1 VTATVRLT
9 NVRVWDTNEVID
21 IVAPLPC
28 DDSGGEVDG
37 PSGRSDQSEL
47 RDRNASDMPSVIDG
61 TGLVVSPGLV
71 DVHVHFRDPGQTDK
85 EDMVSGSAAAAA
97 GGFTDVCLQP
107 NTLPAA
113 DGEPLHNDRPV
124 SRRLLKQGF
133 ISVLDYLELYE
144 EAFGIRLPI
153 NYTVAVAASRGRE
166 GNEPSRPEV
175 WKPFL
180 REGEADAGH
189 PVVAISDDGSAVT
202 DSLLDPVLNLAKD
215 NGLFL
220 MEHCEHHETGVINDG
235 ETARRLGVAGVPAST
250 EMDIVSRDIAAAQRT
265 GVHVHLQHVST
276 AAAFEAVRKAK
287 AAGIPITCETAPH
300 YFSLRDTDVEKYGS
314 MAKMNP
320 PLRSE
325 EDRQAT
331 LAALADGTVDVIATD
346 HAPHTPEEKGR
357 GLRDSPNGIIGLET
371 SYALANT
378 FLVESGLMTHQRLID
393 LMSLAPAR
401 LVGLERTDIS
411 ELLQPQEVSRSYE
424 PSQDSALV
432 KTQVQHQAPANT
444 LTHRVLDLTA
454 FPQVEANLSLLA
466 PHAEWT
472 VDANNFASKARNTPF
487 DGWKLTGR
495 PVATIVRSQ
504 LQDVA
509 GILRKGT
516 PWTD

>member
-1 VTATVRLT
+1 MTATVRLT

-21 IVAPLPC
+21 IVVPLPR
-28 DDSGGEVDG
+28 DDEGDS
-37 PSGRSDQSEL
+37 
-47 RDRNASDMPSVIDG
+47 NASTDMPPVVDG

-113 DGEPLHNDRPV
+113 DGEPLHNDRTI
-124 SRRLLKQGF
+124 SKRLLKQGF

-144 EAFGIRLPI
+144 EAFGVRLPI

-166 GNEPSRPEV
+166 GSEPSRPEV
-175 WKPFL
+175 WTPFL
-180 REGEADAGH
+180 RDGEADAGH

-202 DSLLDPVLNLAKD
+202 DSLLDPVLQLAKE

-220 MEHCEHHETGVINDG
+220 MEHCEHHETGVINDS

-300 YFSLRDTDVEKYGS
+300 YFSLRDEDVEKYGS

-346 HAPHTPEEKGR
+346 HAPHTAEEKSR

-411 ELLQPQEVSRSYE
+411 ELLQPQEVPRSHE
-424 PSQDSALV
+424 ILQDSTSARPQ
-432 KTQVQHQAPANT
+432 TPADASVN
-444 LTHRVLDLTA
+444 RVLDLTA

-472 VDANNFASKARNTPF
+472 IDADDFASKARNTPF

-509 GILRKGT
+509 GTLRKGT
-516 PWTD
+516 SWTD